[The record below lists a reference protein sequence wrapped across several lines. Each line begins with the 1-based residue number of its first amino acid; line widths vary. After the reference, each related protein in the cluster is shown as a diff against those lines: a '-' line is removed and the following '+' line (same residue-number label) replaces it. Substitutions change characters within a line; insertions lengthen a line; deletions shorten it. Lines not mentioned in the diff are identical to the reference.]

1 MRRAVYAGIQKT
13 ADVLWD
19 FARAVDRRFEERS
32 FQPKWAPAPLLK
44 QREKTFPPLGFP
56 ARPTRSA
63 RAASRRSGPRSCPAS
78 VDWKV
83 LIEGNPGEIKALDR
97 RGGRDRS

>member
-32 FQPKWAPAPLLK
+32 FAQV
-44 QREKTFPPLGFP
+44 G
-56 ARPTRSA
+56 A
-63 RAASRRSGPRSCPAS
+63 RAAVEA
-78 VDWKV
+78 
-83 LIEGNPGEIKALDR
+83 A
-97 RGGRDRS
+97 